1 MVVCMSRIPNYCFE
15 ATCGDRVA
23 ISIEGRRRPVAC
35 RLKRSSKVET
45 SCFIPWLRPG
55 ASGAI
60 EVKLDDGR
68 LLPLAQII
76 AMAQL
81 TTRVAQR
88 CGEPRCANPDHL
100 VPQHAGTATE
110 KRIQSQAGDAETL
123 EAELEKVEEELAK
136 LQAERQLL
144 LAELGRPEL
153 AATEILQL
161 KLRRIRNELLK
172 PA

>member
-110 KRIQSQAGDAETL
+110 KRIQSQ
-123 EAELEKVEEELAK
+123 VEEELAK

>member
-1 MVVCMSRIPNYCFE
+1 MSRLPNYCFE
-15 ATCGDRVA
+15 ATREDRVA
-23 ISIEGRRRPVAC
+23 VAIEGRRRPVAC
-35 RLKRSSKVET
+35 RLKRSSKAET

-55 ASGAI
+55 AAGAI

-68 LLPLAQII
+68 RLPLAQII
-76 AMAQL
+76 AMTQL
-81 TTRVAQR
+81 TTSVAKR

-100 VPQHAGTATE
+100 VPQHVGTATE
-110 KRIQSQAGDAETL
+110 KRIQSLAGDAERL
-123 EAELEKVEEELAK
+123 EAELEKVEDELAR
-136 LQAERQLL
+136 LQEERQLL

-161 KLRRIRNELLK
+161 KLRRIRKQLMK